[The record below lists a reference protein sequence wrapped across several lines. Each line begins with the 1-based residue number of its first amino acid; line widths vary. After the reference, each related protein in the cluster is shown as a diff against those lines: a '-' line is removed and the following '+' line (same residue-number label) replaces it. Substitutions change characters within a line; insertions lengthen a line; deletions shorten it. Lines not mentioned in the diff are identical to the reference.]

1 MNPMSDLTG
10 NEREILKALNSVFDR
25 IKFIFGEEIPVCTW
39 HIRHE
44 MNNKFTSPQIRETL
58 KFLDVLGL
66 VSGKKDGNNI
76 VWIPLK
82 ESNND

>member
-1 MNPMSDLTG
+1 MVDLTRK
-10 NEREILKALNSVFDR
+10 EREILKSLNDVFDR
-25 IKFIFGEEIPVCTW
+25 IKVDFGEEIAVCTW
-39 HIRHE
+39 HIRLE
-44 MNNKFTSPQIRETL
+44 MNNKFTSPQIRKAL
-58 KFLDVLGL
+58 KFLDDLGL